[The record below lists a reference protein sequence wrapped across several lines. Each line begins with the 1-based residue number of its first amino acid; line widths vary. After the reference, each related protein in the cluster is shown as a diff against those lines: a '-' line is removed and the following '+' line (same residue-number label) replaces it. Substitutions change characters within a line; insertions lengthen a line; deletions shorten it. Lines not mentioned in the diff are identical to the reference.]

1 MPVVWLHSAGRSA
14 WAMTHT
20 VLRHGGR
27 IENVV
32 IIEVSV
38 PRSWLRRSKSGLWY
52 CKKDIDPERFR
63 GRIGLNE
70 VSRSPVEDSE
80 PQPLRIAC

>member
-1 MPVVWLHSAGRSA
+1 V
-14 WAMTHT
+14 THT

-38 PRSWLRRSKSGLWY
+38 PRRWLRRSKTGLWF
-52 CKKDIDPERFR
+52 CKQDIGPERFR
-63 GRIGLNE
+63 GRICLAE

-80 PQPLRIAC
+80 PRPLRIAC